1 MKNNQNILETTTK
14 EEYKQKN
21 NIKTEEELFN
31 NLLNNLKNEIKSIF
45 QGTISEN
52 KHQIVIKTLNYLD
65 ETLEQIEHKKQIN
78 TKYLRKI
85 KQDTITY
92 LKETDKTKPKA
103 NKKIEIYQ
111 KIINRLENIELNIN
125 YNKNKETIDNYN
137 IIKYVLIDLKD
148 ANISQKIVKEY
159 GYLIN
164 AYNQTNPNIINQLV
178 NEYIKEL
185 YNYMDIEIN
194 YDLCYYESIINAI
207 FENKKIIIE
216 EKTLKENTNKC
227 LKILKHNK
235 NIEEKKRIK
244 MFYWINHLINML
256 NDKEYVPTIETINN
270 LYNIRFYFKQ
280 ALHEEG
286 RIYYLT
292 NLTKTPAYQE
302 EYIISIDDEDNYNR
316 DDAVSITKENENY
329 NLKIYISDPNTFCTM
344 DSLLIKEARKRSQSI
359 YLSDRTIEIFPES
372 IIENYLSLNEE
383 KQRLARI
390 YNYKISEDGQIID
403 FYIEKSPII
412 VNKNLSYE
420 KVNNNKYED
429 KKINE
434 TIEQL
439 HEIRNI
445 ITKNYN
451 IKNQSNS
458 ETLIESLMVFN
469 NINVARYFKQHNLPL
484 IYRNFELKKIK
495 HFEDIDPK
503 DENTKKIIK
512 IINSITNQA
521 YFSDKVSHHDG
532 VNEEYY
538 CYSTSPNR
546 RYADILVNEC
556 EDTLYFNKPT
566 NKEYYAFEE
575 YLKKEADYLNQKN
588 LQIAEY
594 YTRYART
601 LKR

>member
-111 KIINRLENIELNIN
+111 KIINRLENIELNKN

-216 EKTLKENTNKC
+216 EKTLKENTNK
-227 LKILKHNK
+227 
-235 NIEEKKRIK
+235 
-244 MFYWINHLINML
+244 
-256 NDKEYVPTIETINN
+256 
-270 LYNIRFYFKQ
+270 
-280 ALHEEG
+280 
-286 RIYYLT
+286 
-292 NLTKTPAYQE
+292 
-302 EYIISIDDEDNYNR
+302 
-316 DDAVSITKENENY
+316 
-329 NLKIYISDPNTFCTM
+329 
-344 DSLLIKEARKRSQSI
+344 
-359 YLSDRTIEIFPES
+359 
-372 IIENYLSLNEE
+372 
-383 KQRLARI
+383 
-390 YNYKISEDGQIID
+390 
-403 FYIEKSPII
+403 
-412 VNKNLSYE
+412 
-420 KVNNNKYED
+420 
-429 KKINE
+429 
-434 TIEQL
+434 
-439 HEIRNI
+439 
-445 ITKNYN
+445 
-451 IKNQSNS
+451 
-458 ETLIESLMVFN
+458 
-469 NINVARYFKQHNLPL
+469 
-484 IYRNFELKKIK
+484 
-495 HFEDIDPK
+495 
-503 DENTKKIIK
+503 
-512 IINSITNQA
+512 
-521 YFSDKVSHHDG
+521 
-532 VNEEYY
+532 
-538 CYSTSPNR
+538 
-546 RYADILVNEC
+546 
-556 EDTLYFNKPT
+556 
-566 NKEYYAFEE
+566 
-575 YLKKEADYLNQKN
+575 
-588 LQIAEY
+588 
-594 YTRYART
+594 
-601 LKR
+601 